1 MKTFFNIYRCSYH
14 LWGHFSGRDI
24 FPLGIIFF
32 LPERF
37 LNVLCGVILLVIK
50 MSTIFYAWKCLYFTF
65 ERCILWK
72 RISKLLT
79 ATFFPLRSLRI
90 FLLDSIISDEKSTFI
105 FTFVPLYK
113 TQLLSLTALN
123 FSLKLCFFFFFLI
136 WLWCSFL
143 YFSCFLCLRLLDL
156 WKYSFYQLWE
166 NFGYYFSLVF
176 LQYILFC
183 QTPKIHILGL
193 LKLPNSSLRLCL
205 VFIFIFCLFLL
216 HVLWWL
222 VSIAMSSNS
231 LTLSFAISNILL
243 IHVLYFLSQKL

>member
-65 ERCILWK
+65 ERCILK

-79 ATFFPLRSLRI
+79 ATFPLRSLRI
-90 FLLDSIISDEKSTFI
+90 FLLDSITSDEKSTFI

-123 FSLKLCFFFFFLI
+123 FSLKLCFFFFFTDLI
-136 WLWCSFL
+136 MV
-143 YFSCFLCLRLLDL
+143 LLL
-156 WKYSFYQLWE
+156 VFFMFVLEAFGSVWKYSFYQLWE

-176 LQYILFC
+176 LQYILFFSDS
-183 QTPKIHILGL
+183 KIHILGL
-193 LKLPNSSLRLCL
+193 LKLPNRAHWGSVWFLFL
-205 VFIFIFCLFLL
+205 FYFYFCLFFFL
-216 HVLWWL
+216 HVLG
-222 VSIAMSSNS
+222 IR
-231 LTLSFAISNILL
+231 FPLL
-243 IHVLYFLSQKL
+243 LCLQIH

>member
-90 FLLDSIISDEKSTFI
+90 FLLDSIISDEKSSFI

-123 FSLKLCFFFFFLI
+123 FSLKRCFFFFFWFDYGAPSCIFHVSCAWGFWICGSIVFISCGKILVTI
-136 WLWCSFL
+136 FHL
-143 YFSCFLCLRLLDL
+143 YFCNISSFVRLQ
-156 WKYSFYQLWE
+156 KYIY
-166 NFGYYFSLVF
+166 
-176 LQYILFC
+176 
-183 QTPKIHILGL
+183 
-193 LKLPNSSLRLCL
+193 
-205 VFIFIFCLFLL
+205 
-216 HVLWWL
+216 
-222 VSIAMSSNS
+222 
-231 LTLSFAISNILL
+231 
-243 IHVLYFLSQKL
+243 